1 MEQVLSIGAR
11 LHVKALVVSFNSEVN
26 ELHQVA
32 TPLAHEA
39 RRLGYGSQLPH
50 GIRRIVLDV
59 LKPHTPRITD
69 LALMISRD
77 ERVNGIN
84 LSLKEVDQ
92 NTESISVTI
101 EGDDLDFES
110 IKEILE
116 QAGAVIHSIDQVV
129 AGKRFVEEV
138 TLQPENS

>member
-1 MEQVLSIGAR
+1 M
-11 LHVKALVVSFNSEVN
+11 
-26 ELHQVA
+26 
-32 TPLAHEA
+32 
-39 RRLGYGSQLPH
+39 PH

-59 LKPHTPRITD
+59 LKPHSPRLTD
-69 LALMISRD
+69 LALMLTRD
-77 ERVNGIN
+77 DNVSGLNI
-84 LSLKEVDQ
+84 SLKEVDQ
-92 NTESISVTI
+92 NTESITI
-101 EGDDLDFES
+101 TLEGDNLHYDA